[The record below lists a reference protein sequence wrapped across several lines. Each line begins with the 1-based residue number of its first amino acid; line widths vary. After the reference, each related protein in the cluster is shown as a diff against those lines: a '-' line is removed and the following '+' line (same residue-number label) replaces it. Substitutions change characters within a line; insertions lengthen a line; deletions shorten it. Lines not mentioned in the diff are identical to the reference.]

1 MVHDPSLDQF
11 RNACQKIT
19 NYYVVERY
27 PLAVETEFTGEEI
40 RASLEAA
47 GRLIEKIR
55 KGMR

>member
-1 MVHDPSLDQF
+1 MP
-11 RNACQKIT
+11 AKKIT

-27 PLAVETEFTGEEI
+27 PLAVETEFTEEEI